1 MAVARRFRIGSA
13 TIVFAIASC
22 VWFVVAWTTLRN
34 MLPKMVTNP
43 ESQAVR
49 YAVIA
54 TVPMV
59 VVTAIALI
67 TVNASQSE
75 GVSWLFA
82 VLAFLIGAVGC
93 VFWLAPY
100 ILTVA

>member
-1 MAVARRFRIGSA
+1 
-13 TIVFAIASC
+13 
-22 VWFVVAWTTLRN
+22 
-34 MLPKMVTNP
+34 
-43 ESQAVR
+43 
-49 YAVIA
+49 
-54 TVPMV
+54 MV